1 MKQPELFALE
11 LSPDGSVRFPSE
23 TGSLSPCAC
32 RAFISHMLPSLAAK
46 RKADDAGLSP
56 GFTPLSSLWFCLP
69 RLQAIADK
77 LVERFVASGLML
89 KEWDRVKLHAT
100 VMNTLFR
107 KDPSGAYASSLPINP
122 FEVVPLNGKCPGWPF
137 LSF

>member
-11 LSPDGSVRFPSE
+11 LNPDGSVRFPSE

-32 RAFISHMLPSLAAK
+32 RDFISHMLPSLAGK
-46 RKADDAGLSP
+46 QKAGDAGVSP
-56 GFTPLSSLWFCLP
+56 WFTPLSSFWFCLP
-69 RLQAIADK
+69 RLQTIADK

-107 KDPSGAYASSLPINP
+107 KDPSGAYPSSLLINP
-122 FEVVPLNGKCPGWPF
+122 LKVVPLNGKCFGWPF